1 MTKRAALY
9 ARVSTRDQHTEAQL
23 QRLRAWASQ
32 AGLEAVEFVDEGQSG
47 RKVERPALRSLL
59 DAVRRHEVDVV
70 AAVKLDRL
78 ARSTRH
84 LCELADVFE
93 ASNVDLVCLDQAVDT
108 RTAAG
113 RLLYRV
119 LGAVSEFEA
128 DLIRERTLDGLA
140 AARKRGKRIGR
151 PSALGKDQIERARR
165 LSSSGT
171 SLREI
176 AETLG
181 ASKSA
186 VHRALS

>member
-1 MTKRAALY
+1 
-9 ARVSTRDQHTEAQL
+9 
-23 QRLRAWASQ
+23 
-32 AGLEAVEFVDEGQSG
+32 
-47 RKVERPALRSLL
+47 
-59 DAVRRHEVDVV
+59 VDVV
-70 AAVKLDRL
+70 VTVKLDRL

-93 ASNVDLVCLDQAVDT
+93 ASSVDLVCLDQPVDT

-140 AARKRGKRIGR
+140 AARKRGKCIGR
-151 PSALGKDQIERARR
+151 PNALSPQQVERAKR
-165 LSSSGT
+165 LPASGT

-176 AETLG
+176 AGLLG

-186 VHRALS
+186 IHRAIA